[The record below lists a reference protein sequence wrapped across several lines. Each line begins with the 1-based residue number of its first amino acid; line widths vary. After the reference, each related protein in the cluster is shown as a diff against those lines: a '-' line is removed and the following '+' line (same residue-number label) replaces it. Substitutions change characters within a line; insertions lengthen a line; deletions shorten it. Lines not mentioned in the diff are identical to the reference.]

1 MRLLVKI
8 GGALLEEPAGRQRLA
23 QEVGR
28 ALGMR
33 HQVVLLH
40 GGGNQMRALQQRLQI
55 PDRYHQGLRITD
67 PDTADVALMVL
78 GGSVNRLLVGSLLA
92 AGLRAVGL
100 TGADG
105 NLFFARRKVLP
116 GVDLGYVGEATAF
129 DRSLIDTLAAAG
141 YVPVVSSVAT
151 LVPGDPGPRDR
162 FYNINADEA
171 AGPMAVA
178 LGCDAALFL
187 TDVPGVL
194 DQHKALIPELT
205 IAATEALIRSGVIRG
220 GMEPKVRAALGAA
233 AAGCPLVKVLPGD
246 AEDPILGGLIPGR
259 GTRFLP

>member
-8 GGALLEEPAGRQRLA
+8 GGALLEEPAGRARLA
-23 QEVGR
+23 HEIGR
-28 ALGMR
+28 ALGM
-33 HQVVLLH
+33 HHEVLLLH
-40 GGGNQMRALQQRLQI
+40 GGGNQMRTLQKRLGI

-67 PDTADVALMVL
+67 PDTAEVALMVL
-78 GGSVNRLLVGSLLA
+78 GGSVNRLLVASLA
-92 AGLRAVGL
+92 ASGLRAVGL

-105 NLFFARRKVLP
+105 NLFFARRMVLP

-129 DRSLIDTLAAAG
+129 DRSLIDTLLAEH
-141 YVPVVSSVAT
+141 YVPVVSSVAPLLPHET
-151 LVPGDPGPRDR
+151 GPRDR
-162 FYNINADEA
+162 FYNINADLA

-194 DQHKALIPELT
+194 DEHRQLLPELT
-205 IAATEALIRSGVIRG
+205 VAQTEALIQRGVIRG

-233 AAGCPLVKVLPGD
+233 LAGCPLVKVLSGD
-246 AEDPILGGLIPGR
+246 SEDPILGGLASGR